1 MGVKR
6 VVLSERVK
14 QLIAECEANVRQVM
28 YGEACCPVWGTSF
41 AEIESIGM
49 SVGEELSRR
58 FMALAAEVQ
67 GLEMPAEALVCEGE
81 QADPAGTTTRSLVT
95 EAGPIQYETPRAYL
109 PKSRR
114 AFFPSGD
121 GTWNGD
127 R

>member
-1 MGVKR
+1 MGVQR
-6 VVLSERVK
+6 VELSERVK
-14 QLIAECEANVRQVM
+14 QLISECEANVREIM
-28 YGEACCPVWGTSF
+28 YGEAGCPAWGTSF

-67 GLEMPAEALVCEGE
+67 GREMPAEALVCEGE
-81 QADPAGTTTRSLVT
+81 RADPAGMERRSLVT
-95 EAGPIQYETPRAYL
+95 EAGPIEYETPRAYL

-121 GTWNGD
+121 GLGDGD

>member
-6 VVLSERVK
+6 VELSVRVK
-14 QLIAECEANVRQVM
+14 QVLAECEARVREIM
-28 YGEACCPVWGTSF
+28 YGEAGCPVWGTSF

-67 GLEMPAEALVCEGE
+67 GREMPAEALVCEGE
-81 QADPAGTTTRSLVT
+81 QADPAGTEDRSLVT
-95 EAGPIQYETPRAYL
+95 EAGPIEYETPKAYL

-114 AFFPSGD
+114 AFFPSGEGAGD
-121 GTWNGD
+121 GL

>member
-1 MGVKR
+1 MGIKR
-6 VVLSERVK
+6 VELSERVK
-14 QLIAECEANVRQVM
+14 QLIAECEANVRQIM
-28 YGEACCPVWGTSF
+28 YGESCCPVWGTSF

-67 GLEMPAEALVCEGE
+67 SREMPPNALVCEGE
-81 QADPAGTTTRSLVT
+81 QADPAGTETRSLVT

-114 AFFPSGD
+114 AFFPSGESAGD
-121 GTWNGD
+121 GV